1 MEDSKEK
8 KASSNKLFAILSI
21 LFAALSAF
29 LGYELMNQKNEKEI
43 VIVEKDKLSND
54 FDLAKT
60 QLADVQKAFDGL
72 ETSNKQLQS
81 ELDGKK
87 EELEELSVKLEKFKG
102 NAGMISKLKAEILN
116 LKNSLQSYVRQID
129 SLNVVNKALKEENT
143 IVKGDLESEKGKTN
157 QLTQEKTD
165 LTAKVELGS
174 KLKAYEVFSDGIRI
188 KGDKEISTTKARRA
202 DKLRT
207 CFIIGENSIAKKGDR
222 TLYAKITT
230 PDGQVLVTSKDDSNM
245 FNAGGTKD
253 YFSIKKPI
261 NYSGQAQDVCLYYT
275 PKDKEKLKEGK
286 YKAEVFVDN
295 EKLGETTFDLK

>member
-1 MEDSKEK
+1 MEESKDK
-8 KASSNKLFAILSI
+8 KNSSNKLFAILSI

-29 LGYELMNQKNEKEI
+29 LGYELMNQKSQKET
-43 VIVEKDKLSND
+43 VIIEKDKLSNE
-54 FDLAKT
+54 FDITKT

-87 EELEELSVKLEKFKG
+87 EELEELSIKLEKYKG
-102 NAGMISKLKAEILN
+102 NAGMIAKLKSEIQN
-116 LKNSLQSYVRQID
+116 LKNSLQNYVRQID

-143 IVKGDLESEKGKTN
+143 VVKGDLENEKGKTN
-157 QLTQEKTD
+157 QLTQEKTE
-165 LTAKVELGS
+165 LTAKVEMGS
-174 KLKAYEVFSDGIRI
+174 KLKAYEVFSDGIRV

-207 CFIIGENSIAKKGDR
+207 CFILGENSITKKGDK
-222 TLYAKITT
+222 TLYARITT
-230 PDGQVLVTSKDDSNM
+230 PDGQVLVTSKDESNM

-253 YFSIKKPI
+253 YFSVKKPI
-261 NYSGQAQDVCLYYT
+261 NYTGEAQDICMYYT
-275 PKDKEKLKEGK
+275 PKEKEKLKEGK
-286 YKAEVFVDN
+286 YKAEIFIDN